1 MITAATPRRVYEP
14 EWERQQKKQK
24 ERTGDGA
31 EVPLPARKW
40 ATGVGK
46 EATTAQKIAQA
57 KVDRVVPGPGPLP
70 IMEDSPVS
78 VTLASGG
85 GLTANLGLKVSFS
98 PKGLSGCWAACFAV
112 IENGWGTSPTPVGH
126 LGLATWLGL
135 GFDPGAGCN
144 SGRVLHGQGNR
155 RMLRCCA
162 SPLGSYVQHTAR
174 HIRTLACL

>member
-1 MITAATPRRVYEP
+1 MITAATSRRVYEP

-24 ERTGDGA
+24 KDRTSDGA

-70 IMEDSPVS
+70 VMEDSPVS

-85 GLTANLGLKVSFS
+85 GLAANLGLKVSL
-98 PKGLSGCWAACFAV
+98 PTKGLS
-112 IENGWGTSPTPVGH
+112 
-126 LGLATWLGL
+126 
-135 GFDPGAGCN
+135 AG
-144 SGRVLHGQGNR
+144 
-155 RMLRCCA
+155 
-162 SPLGSYVQHTAR
+162 
-174 HIRTLACL
+174 